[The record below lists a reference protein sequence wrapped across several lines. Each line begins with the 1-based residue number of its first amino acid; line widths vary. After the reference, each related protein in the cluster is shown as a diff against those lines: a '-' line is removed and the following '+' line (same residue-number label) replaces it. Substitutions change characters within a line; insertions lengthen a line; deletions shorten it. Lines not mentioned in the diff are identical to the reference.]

1 MRFSR
6 ISLLLPLAFVL
17 RGDLTRAGS
26 GWRPVTPQDR
36 NITAADIGD
45 PEADAAILFRE
56 GDLDDDDAEG
66 TSLKVY
72 VRIKVFT
79 DRGRRYGDVQLPYRA
94 ELGRIND
101 VHARTVHPDSK
112 EFPVEGREIYDKL
125 LVTTGHSI
133 WRAKTFSMPSVEA
146 GSIIEYRYRQ
156 TYPRGFRYFAL
167 DLQSELFIKELK
179 YRIRPEAASHLEVRW
194 TAFNNGADKQFK
206 PVWDG
211 RYIIDGRNIAPFRR
225 EPLMPPDP
233 AVKMWGWL
241 YYSKETERDPDKYW
255 PDYVKSN
262 FQAAAAQTSPATLIK
277 RIVGSI
283 TLSGDTPSEKVE
295 RIYHYVQSEIRNTG
309 ASAAQPG
316 IQVSGK
322 VCGPEEV
329 IRRRYGTSHEINRL
343 FISMLR
349 AAGVDARVVEL
360 TTRDENFF
368 RRSFPDSFQLNSEL
382 TAVIGPGGSPTF
394 YDPGT
399 PNCPIGLLAWEKEA
413 VPALVYDREDPRFV
427 DTPIAEAGSSLED
440 RTLVVTPLQ
449 DGRVTAQA
457 ELKVSG
463 HRAMDLRGELSDL
476 SLDQQR
482 KRVVSGV
489 REILPTAIV
498 EDSSIKLSNT
508 AGYEGPVELS
518 CEFTAPGFALPTEK
532 RLLLRPALLEHRDEN
547 LLPAPHRTN
556 DIYFRYPWSEQD
568 KVIVEI
574 PDGYSEQLPENVT
587 IDIGAARYDATFR
600 REGRRIVY
608 ERKLS
613 VNAIVFPAEQYSTVK
628 SFFDRVYQADRAVI
642 SLER

>member
-1 MRFSR
+1 MRISR

-26 GWRPVTPQDR
+26 GWRPVTAQDR

-211 RYIIDGRNIAPFRR
+211 GYIIDGRNIAPFRR

-262 FQAAAAQTSPATLIK
+262 FQAAAAQTSPTTLIK

-283 TLSGDTPSEKVE
+283 TLSGDTPSEKLE

-309 ASAAQPG
+309 ASVAQPG
-316 IQVSGK
+316 IQISGK
-322 VCGPEEV
+322 VYGPEEV

-349 AAGVDARVVEL
+349 AAGIDARVAEL

-368 RRSFPDSFQLNSEL
+368 RRSFPDSFQLNSEV
-382 TAVIGPGGSPTF
+382 TAVIGPGGAPAF

-449 DGRVTAQA
+449 DGRVTAHA

-574 PDGYSEQLPENVT
+574 PEGYSEQLPENVT